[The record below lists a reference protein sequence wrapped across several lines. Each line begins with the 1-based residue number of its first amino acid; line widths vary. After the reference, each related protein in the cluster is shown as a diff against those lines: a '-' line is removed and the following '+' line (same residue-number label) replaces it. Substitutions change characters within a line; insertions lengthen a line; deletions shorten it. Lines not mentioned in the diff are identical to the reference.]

1 MTVLRSKPAGGDA
14 SAHSHIAA
22 EQRAVARHLITQP
35 FVRMETD
42 PEMFRLI
49 RRHEQLLD
57 RWFTQRLGYRLLVTA
72 DSARLFKTTTVPRRR
87 QLMTVSSQPRP
98 FTRREYVM
106 LALALAAIAA
116 GPNVISLRDLLHE
129 IRSAAADAD
138 ISIVDDPSERRSL
151 VTALRWMIAHGLVSE
166 MHDRVDRYAGD
177 ESADAVLRL
186 RPDRIALVS
195 LPALTLAMTPDEL
208 IDRSE
213 DRRNSRVWMRAQLVE
228 EPVLYRSDLTDAEWG
243 ELRRRIG
250 EETDVLFEM
259 FELRLEARAEG
270 LAAIDPSARL
280 TDSRFPATGTTGHA
294 ALLLIDRLV
303 ADGSDT
309 LAHGDVVQL
318 VAELGAAHRRFWSQL
333 ADQPNALTDEVLGLL
348 SDHRLVE
355 CVADDDGNELV
366 RVLPAAFRFA
376 VELSFTE
383 GDNGAAEP
391 DQASL
396 W

>member
-1 MTVLRSKPAGGDA
+1 MTVHKPMPAGTEV
-14 SAHSHIAA
+14 SANGHVVA

-35 FVRMETD
+35 FVRMEAD
-42 PEMFRLI
+42 PEIFRLV

-57 RWFTQRLGYRLLVTA
+57 RWFTQRLGYRLQVTA
-72 DSARLFKTTTVPRRR
+72 DSARLFKTTTVPGRR

-106 LALALAAIAA
+106 LALTLAAIAA
-116 GPNVISLRDLLHE
+116 GPNVISLRDLVHE

-138 ISIVDDPSERRSL
+138 ISIIDDTSERRSL
-151 VTALRWMIAHGLVSE
+151 VTALRWMMAHGLVSE

-195 LPALTLAMTPDEL
+195 LPALTLAETAGEL
-208 IDRSE
+208 VDRSE
-213 DRRNSRVWMRAQLVE
+213 ERRNGRVWMRAQLVE

-243 ELRRRIG
+243 ELRRRLG
-250 EETDVLFEM
+250 EEAEILSEM
-259 FELRLEARAEG
+259 FDLRLEARAEG
-270 LAAIDPSARL
+270 LAAIDASSRL

-294 ALLLIDRLV
+294 ALLLVDRLV

-309 LAHGDVVQL
+309 LPRDDVVRL
-318 VAELGAAHRRFWSQL
+318 VADLGAAHRRFWSQL
-333 ADQPNALTDEVLGLL
+333 ADQPEALTNDVLDVLA
-348 SDHRLVE
+348 DHRLVE
-355 CVADDDGNELV
+355 MSVDGDVV

-376 VELSFTE
+376 VELSMMDDVDST
-383 GDNGAAEP
+383 AEP

>member
-1 MTVLRSKPAGGDA
+1 MTIHQPKPIGADISSYG
-14 SAHSHIAA
+14 HVVA
-22 EQRAVARHLITQP
+22 EQRVVARHLIAQP

-57 RWFTQRLGYRLLVTA
+57 RWFTQRLGYRLQVTA
-72 DSARLFKTTTVPRRR
+72 DTARLFKTTTVPRRR

-98 FTRREYVM
+98 FARREYVM
-106 LALALAAIAA
+106 LALTLAAIAA
-116 GPNVISLRDLLHE
+116 GPNVISLRDLVHE

-138 ISIVDDPSERRSL
+138 ISMVDDPSERRSL

-195 LPALTLAMTPDEL
+195 LPALTLAETADDL

-213 DRRNSRVWMRAQLVE
+213 ERRNSRVWMRAQLVE
-228 EPVLYRSDLTDAEWG
+228 ESVLYRSDLTDGEWG
-243 ELRRRIG
+243 ELRRRLG
-250 EETDVLFEM
+250 EETEVLSEM
-259 FELRLEARAEG
+259 FDLRLEARAEG
-270 LAAIDPSARL
+270 LAAIDPSSRL

-303 ADGSDT
+303 ADGCDT
-309 LAHGDVVQL
+309 IPRDEVVRR
-318 VAELGAAHRRFWSQL
+318 VAELGGSHRRFWSQL
-333 ADQPNALTDEVLGLL
+333 ADQPDALTSDVLRLL
-348 SDHRLVE
+348 ADHRLVE
-355 CVADDDGNELV
+355 VSLDRDGV
-366 RVLPAAFRFA
+366 QVLPAAFRFA
-376 VELSFTE
+376 VELSMVD
-383 GDNGAAEP
+383 GDVATGEP